1 MYKIAVYVT
10 AYQDVEALQACIGA
24 IQHQSYPVS
33 FIYIVDNSPQPLLD
47 SKVSENIIINHHPE
61 NIGISGGLNIALKW
75 AIQQEYD
82 FLWTFDQ
89 DSQPLPDVLEK
100 LVNSYATLVKQGER
114 IGVIAPLPVDIVTGQ
129 KWHGIIFDKYQ
140 FVESPLSQEDA
151 NIYECDAV
159 ITSGSLVSLPAAKN
173 TDLPDE
179 GFFIDAVDWEYCLK
193 FRNNDYKIYVVK
205 DAILEHRFGNSRP
218 PQTIF
223 RKIKFTIYDYSP
235 LRYYYICRNYTFVET
250 RLVENQYYLAR
261 SILNRF
267 KFIVIILIKII
278 FYEKSQ
284 ISLKVW
290 ACFKGTYH
298 GFIGKLGKTWQ
309 T

>member
-1 MYKIAVYVT
+1 MYRVCAYIT
-10 AYQDVEALQACIGA
+10 AYNDQEALNKCITCLDEQTYQ
-24 IQHQSYPVS
+24 IEK
-33 FIYIVDNSPQPLLD
+33 IYIIDNSFQFI
-47 SKVSENIIINHHPE
+47 SINKFKHNIILDHHPE
-61 NIGISGGLNIALKW
+61 NVGISGGLNIVLKW
-75 AIQQEYD
+75 AIEQEYN

-100 LVNSYATLVKQGER
+100 LINNYNNLTTQGEK
-114 IGVIAPLPVDIVTGQ
+114 IGVIAPLPVDVVTGQ

-173 TDLPDE
+173 TDLPE
-179 GFFIDAVDWEYCLK
+179 KGFFIDAVDWEYCLK

-205 DAILEHRFGNSRP
+205 DAILEHRFGNSRLA
-218 PQTIF
+218 QAIF
-223 RKIKFTIYDYSP
+223 SKRKITIYDYSP
-235 LRYYYICRNYTFVET
+235 LRYYYMCRNHTFVEI

-284 ISLKVW
+284 KSLKVW